1 MSIAETTAPAAERVS
16 IRDRV
21 SGVLPLVG
29 IGFALIVNA
38 AWEGFLG
45 YWILKLI

>member
-1 MSIAETTAPAAERVS
+1 MSIAETTALAAERVS

-21 SGVLPLVG
+21 SGALPLVG
-29 IGFALIVNA
+29 IGLALIVNA
-38 AWEGFLG
+38 AWVAFLG

>member
-21 SGVLPLVG
+21 SGALPLAG
-29 IGFALIVNA
+29 IGLALIANA
-38 AWEGFLG
+38 AWVAFLG

>member
-1 MSIAETTAPAAERVS
+1 MSIVETATPGLESTS
-16 IRDRV
+16 IRARV

-38 AWEGFLG
+38 AWVAFLG
-45 YWILKLI
+45 YCILKLI